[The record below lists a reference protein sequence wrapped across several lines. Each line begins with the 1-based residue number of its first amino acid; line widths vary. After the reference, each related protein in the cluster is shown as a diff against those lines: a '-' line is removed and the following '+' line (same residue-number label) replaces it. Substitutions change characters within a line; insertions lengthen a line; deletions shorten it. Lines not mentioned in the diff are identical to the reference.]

1 MYLRIAIISAVVIAL
16 LGAAGYVAW
25 LQSSNA
31 SLRVESVETER
42 DAARGD
48 ADALTR
54 RTETNRAVRVAPA
67 SAVKEELLEWSL

>member
-1 MYLRIAIISAVVIAL
+1 MIRTVAIAAIIVAL

-31 SLRVESVETER
+31 DMRVESVETER

-48 ADALTR
+48 ASALTS
-54 RTETNRAVRVAPA
+54 RTETNRAVRTAPA
-67 SAVKEELLEWSL
+67 SAVKEELLEWAL